1 MSSNFSY
8 RQKHTEFRPIA
19 KHQPVRRSGS
29 LEMLRPPPSAPV
41 ARTRPGETTLE
52 TAPTKKQTTQAWV
65 NTTVETRGTPAEN
78 TGK

>member
-1 MSSNFSY
+1 
-8 RQKHTEFRPIA
+8 
-19 KHQPVRRSGS
+19 
-29 LEMLRPPPSAPV
+29 MLKPPPSAPV